1 MSASRPHGSQDEN
14 QTADSSPAL
23 LSTENVPSFFDPPR
37 SSSECGQKQ
46 SGSVVVSLVTD
57 FLSSSSSSPTYSWL
71 HLKLSPAEHDE
82 LNKCVPAEKFEG
94 FRRDYFVATQT
105 FSVGKETK
113 IHAVVNAALSFAIL
127 TRIKNLAEKHP
138 DTAIGRFAAKITAQ
152 GSGDI
157 DLEEL
162 LIKNSHS
169 PDGSFAYKGAK
180 YPGIVIELAHSQ
192 PKEALQH
199 LAEEY
204 ILGSDGNVHYVCGIK
219 AAYRSGKQ
227 AWLSAW
233 KAKRTVL
240 ADGTVELSVE
250 QTVKDQASSQ
260 NAGHTYCPG
269 LFLPLVHLA
278 PTSNIALDIANV
290 PDHLGQIRIAA
301 EELCQILDEAR
312 ESEEDAIKG
321 LVWDNGAGKL
331 VKVHSDNPAPEKSL
345 AVV

>member
-1 MSASRPHGSQDEN
+1 MSASHPHDPLSFSGSQDEN
-14 QTADSSPAL
+14 QTADSSPTL
-23 LSTENVPSFFDPPR
+23 LSTKNVTYFFDPPR

-46 SGSVVVSLVTD
+46 SSCAVSLVTD
-57 FLSSSSSSPTYSWL
+57 FLTSSSSSPTYSWL
-71 HLKLSPAEHDE
+71 HLKLSLAERDE

-105 FSVGKETK
+105 FSVGMETK
-113 IHAVVNAALSFAIL
+113 THAVVNAALSFAIL
-127 TRIKNLAEKHP
+127 SRIKSLANKHP
-138 DTAIGRFAAKITAQ
+138 DTAIGQFAAKIMAQ

-162 LIKNSHS
+162 GTKNSHNL
-169 PDGSFAYKGAK
+169 DGSFVYKGAK
-180 YPGIVIELAHSQ
+180 YPGIVIEVAHSQ
-192 PKEALQH
+192 PKDALQH

-204 ILGSDGNVHYVCGIK
+204 VLGSDGNVHYVCGIK
-219 AAYRSGKQ
+219 AAYRSGKE

-250 QTVKDQASSQ
+250 QTVKDQMFRTAE
-260 NAGHTYCPG
+260 G
-269 LFLPLVHLA
+269 LPDPNCRGLCLPLVHLA
-278 PTSNIALDIANV
+278 PTSSIALDIASV
-290 PDHLGQIRIAA
+290 PDHLGQIRITA

-321 LVWDNGAGKL
+321 LV
-331 VKVHSDNPAPEKSL
+331 
-345 AVV
+345 